1 MLTSRWRGWS
11 LILMVVGIVGLVGC
25 SSGAGT
31 SATSTSTP
39 AASDS
44 PPVPAAT
51 VATGLRKI
59 ENTAKAIAE
68 YAGTDKTKAV
78 NLNGEIEPSWKPIE
92 DTVKKNDQNTYI
104 TMEDSFATLEDAAD
118 KGDAAKA
125 AKGAAAVSS
134 AVQAYLAK
142 YSG

>member
-11 LILMVVGIVGLVGC
+11 LILMVVGIVGLAGC
-25 SSGAGT
+25 SSGAGRST
-31 SATSTSTP
+31 TSTSTP
-39 AASDS
+39 VTSDS
-44 PPVPAAT
+44 SPVTAAA
-51 VATGLRKI
+51 VATDLKKI
-59 ENTAKAIAE
+59 EQTAKEIAE

-78 NLNGEIEPSWKPIE
+78 SLSGEIEPDWKPIE
-92 DTVKKNDQNTYI
+92 DTVKKNDQNTYL